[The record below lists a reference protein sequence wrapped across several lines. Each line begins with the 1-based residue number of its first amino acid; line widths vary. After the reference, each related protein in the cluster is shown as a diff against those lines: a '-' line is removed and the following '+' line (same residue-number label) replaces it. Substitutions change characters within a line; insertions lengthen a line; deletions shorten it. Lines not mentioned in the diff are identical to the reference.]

1 MAVFGS
7 YMQKIGL
14 SSIYIQIPCS
24 STSTSPMHHTS
35 PPTICVMVNVL
46 GVELGRPLL
55 TVSTA
60 VPTSDIFAMVASEAG
75 IPEEELLIFNSEGLL
90 IDPKQD
96 LSTQT
101 LEDSDLFAIRNNNV
115 SCDVKSVHSAKDW
128 KTFKNFPAHDAYE
141 EPFPFDSATD
151 AEVEG
156 LQETE
161 RLLFA
166 LTLKARC
173 AYALYIMHMRRY
185 DKIARMLE
193 IRAKACPVL
202 LKSVKLYYK
211 QVHYHCRNVSGKLQ
225 KLKLESIQRAET
237 FKPRLQEL
245 AGMQHLAPYI
255 QRILSNSSFKNYG
268 KHYSASLRSLESKL
282 IEVEK
287 LLEAT
292 KKSIR
297 EKMTKAKNRTSTLT
311 RFLQG
316 YFGAETRCKEPIMAA
331 ALNVCAAYR
340 SLRTQLNE
348 AVRCGHRRID
358 SSESDIEDYQDQ
370 VEAAE
375 RIVTELDDFGRQE
388 KEESTRIT
396 MIFKETVAEC
406 ADKANRLKLRGKDKL
421 VKIERKLARLE
432 EGKDMLDFPCKFAS
446 NCEAA
451 LCEMERRKATSLYF
465 TDMYAELCWKIDCE
479 EERKR
484 EFQHNYGPTLPAQL
498 FPELE
503 QPSIP
508 SSTLHK
514 LLNYDSTDIL
524 SKPSLFTQLEPRFQ
538 HTILHYEGE
547 LRQSEV
553 QQTQELHGLHTR
565 CQRLEQDLAELTA
578 LIDRCTSEKQGLI
591 VQLQTYSAELG
602 ELREAARGS
611 QLRVLRTE
619 LDRLQKKEAAFKEGW
634 VEQVQSLEM
643 EVRLL
648 RSRERKKSRPDVSEL
663 SKPPN

>member
-1 MAVFGS
+1 
-7 YMQKIGL
+7 
-14 SSIYIQIPCS
+14 
-24 STSTSPMHHTS
+24 
-35 PPTICVMVNVL
+35 MVNVL

-60 VPTSDIFAMVASEAG
+60 VPTSDIFAMVSSEAG
-75 IPEEELLIFNSEGLL
+75 IPEEELLIFNSEGVL

-96 LSTQT
+96 LATQT
-101 LEDSDLFAIRNNNV
+101 LEDSDLFAIRNNSV

-141 EPFPFDSATD
+141 EPFPFDSATG
-151 AEVEG
+151 AEPEG

-166 LTLKARC
+166 LTLKARR

-193 IRAKACPVL
+193 IRARACPVL

-211 QVHYHCRNVSGKLQ
+211 QVRYHCRNVSGKLQ
-225 KLKLESIQRAET
+225 KLKLESMQKAES
-237 FKPRLQEL
+237 FKPRLKEL
-245 AGMQHLAPYI
+245 AEMQHLAPYI
-255 QRILSNSSFKNYG
+255 EQILSNSSFKNYG
-268 KHYSASLRSLESKL
+268 KHYSASLRSLENKL

-311 RFLQG
+311 RFLKS
-316 YFGAETRCKEPIMAA
+316 YFGAETRCKEPLFAA
-331 ALNVCAAYR
+331 ALNVCSAYR
-340 SLRTQLNE
+340 SLRTMLNE
-348 AVRCGHRRID
+348 TLRCGHRRID
-358 SSESDIEDYQDQ
+358 STESDLEDYQDK

-375 RIVTELDDFGRQE
+375 RIVAELDEFGRQE

-396 MIFKETVAEC
+396 VIFKETVAEC

-421 VKIERKLARLE
+421 MKIERKLVRLE
-432 EGKDMLDFPCKFAS
+432 EGKEMLDFPSKFTS

-465 TDMYAELCWKIDCE
+465 TDMYAELCWNLDCE

-484 EFQHNYGPTLPAQL
+484 EFLQNYGRTLPAQL

-503 QPSIP
+503 QPPIP
-508 SSTLHK
+508 SSTLHR
-514 LLNYDSTDIL
+514 LLNYDDSDIL
-524 SKPSLFTQLEPRFQ
+524 SKPSLFTQLDPRFQ

-553 QQTQELHGLHTR
+553 LQTQEMLGLQTR
-565 CQRLEQDLAELTA
+565 CHRLEQDLAELTE
-578 LIDRCTSEKQGLI
+578 LITRCGREKQELRGL
-591 VQLQTYSAELG
+591 LQTYSAELG
-602 ELREAARGS
+602 ELREGARGS
-611 QLRVLRTE
+611 QLRVLRSE

-648 RSRERKKSRPDVSEL
+648 RARERKKSRPDVSEL
-663 SKPPN
+663 SKPQN